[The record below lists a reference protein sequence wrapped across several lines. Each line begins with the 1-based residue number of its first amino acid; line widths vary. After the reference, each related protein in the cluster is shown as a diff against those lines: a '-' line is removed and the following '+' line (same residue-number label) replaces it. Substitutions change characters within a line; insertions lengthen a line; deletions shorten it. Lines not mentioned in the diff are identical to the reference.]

1 MRQRH
6 EARMQLLEW
15 LEARLR
21 GEESAFR
28 SQLLR
33 EDLARLERLR
43 QLAGAIPDAVA
54 FRKEAMMIEWTPG
67 NARTRELE
75 PALGPLLEAFHA
87 AAVSGTADGA
97 EERLL
102 TAWQAF
108 EARRLERLVGCL
120 ARVPRPE

>member
-1 MRQRH
+1 
-6 EARMQLLEW
+6 MQLLER
-15 LEARLR
+15 LEASLR

-28 SQLLR
+28 AQLLR
-33 EDLARLERLR
+33 EDLARLHRLH
-43 QLAGAIPDAVA
+43 QLAGAAPDALA

-75 PALGPLLEAFHA
+75 PALGSLLEAFHA
-87 AAVSGTADGA
+87 ATTADAAADA

-102 TAWQAF
+102 AAWQTF